1 MFDSDSDDDNTF
13 SSGLNLCRS
22 KPYQEDS
29 DSCEK
34 NQDSHIQEDT
44 LMIDVE

>member
-1 MFDSDSDDDNTF
+1 MFDSDSDDDTF
-13 SSGLNLCRS
+13 SSGLNMCRS
-22 KPYQEDS
+22 TPFQEDS
-29 DSCEK
+29 DGYEK